1 MKIRNIKNEPEI
13 LDTQAEINIWLDS
26 YDDIFSDFDSSPY
39 SEKTLSD
46 DFLSQAKKI
55 SKNKVGKKIFLR
67 FFIPLNKRNE
77 ADEKIIIQR
86 LNNYFKYINQQ
97 LKTEIKNTN
106 IKGWLLSFIGIGLMI
121 IASYLSF
128 IKSQV
133 YYVHLLLVFFEPAG
147 WFLLWGGLDNLV
159 YNTKDSKKELSFY
172 SKMTNA
178 KIEFLTSKK

>member
-1 MKIRNIKNEPEI
+1 MKSNNIKNTLKKI
-13 LDTQAEINIWLDS
+13 NTQGEINILIDS

-55 SKNKVGKKIFLR
+55 SKNKAGKEIFLR
-67 FFIPLNKRNE
+67 FFIPLNERNE
-77 ADEKIIIQR
+77 TDEEIIIKR
-86 LNNYFKYINQQ
+86 LNYYFNYINQQ

-159 YNTKDSKKELSFY
+159 YNSKDSKKELSFY
-172 SKMTNA
+172 SKMIIA
-178 KIEFLTSKK
+178 KIEFLTSKR